1 MSIRQNLFY
10 HFTNIQ
16 AVFLCIYSISI
27 AIFSHSFTFQAYP
40 RIQIHPILVRQIQ
53 SGRILF
59 QNLLDTHPR
68 PEYPTSHR
76 TKQKRHHRPHRSAMP
91 FPFTIWKFPY
101 SPKAFPFPRQTGC
114 RESVR
119 SHQWKPGQLE

>member
-27 AIFSHSFTFQAYP
+27 AIFSHSSTFQAYP

-53 SGRILF
+53 SHRILF
-59 QNLLDTHPR
+59 QNLPDTHP
-68 PEYPTSHR
+68 PSGISHIPQNKKEKAPPT
-76 TKQKRHHRPHRSAMP
+76 T
-91 FPFTIWKFPY
+91 
-101 SPKAFPFPRQTGC
+101 
-114 RESVR
+114 
-119 SHQWKPGQLE
+119 